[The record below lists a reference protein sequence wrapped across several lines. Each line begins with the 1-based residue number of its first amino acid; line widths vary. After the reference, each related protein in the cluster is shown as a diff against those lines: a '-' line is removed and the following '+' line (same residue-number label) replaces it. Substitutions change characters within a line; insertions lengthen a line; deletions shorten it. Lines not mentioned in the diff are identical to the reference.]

1 MEGVKEIPIL
11 EYRKR
16 LIVSMQTELTDS
28 LALQLQESILQR
40 IQESPCS
47 GLVIDIS
54 GLEMVDSF
62 IARVFMETA
71 HMARLM
77 NVDTVMVG
85 MKPEVALT
93 LVQMGFTVKGVYTA
107 PNLEMGLDLLES
119 LESEREEMEENPEM
133 KHAGLS

>member
-1 MEGVKEIPIL
+1 MNEIPIL

-28 LALQLQESILQR
+28 LALQLQESILRR
-40 IQESPCS
+40 IEGSPCR

-77 NVDTVMVG
+77 NVDTVLVG

-107 PNLEMGLDLLES
+107 PNLEMGLDLLET
-119 LESEREEMEENPEM
+119 LEEDEGEGEEETKED
-133 KHAGLS
+133 HVGLS